1 MPGVQWR
8 DPDLHEVIEFLSNPN
23 SVIKVIIRL
32 LMIYHHQNFAPEL
45 SVPDPYVFGA
55 SGIRIC
61 VRIRK
66 SQIQIRIRIQNIVP
80 HPDS

>member
-23 SVIKVIIRL
+23 SVIKVIMPL
-32 LMIYHHQNFAPEL
+32 LIIYRHQNFVPEL

-55 SGIRIC
+55 SGIRSR
-61 VRIRK
+61 VRIR
-66 SQIQIRIRIQNIVP
+66 
-80 HPDS
+80 